1 MCRNLTSWAHDGV
14 LLLNTCLT
22 VKAHQANSHSGK
34 GWEQF
39 TEKVIELVCTY
50 GGANLNKTGLGK
62 GVVFL
67 AWGAPA
73 AKRVSKVDKV
83 FSLCTAK
90 ASTDLP

>member
-1 MCRNLTSWAHDGV
+1 

-22 VKAHQANSHSGK
+22 VRAHQANSHANQ

-39 TEKVIELVCTY
+39 TQKIIDIVCMY
-50 GGANLNKTGLGK
+50 GGANLNKTGVSK

-73 AKRVSKVDKV
+73 AKRVDKVDKV
-83 FSLCTAK
+83 RFRLLNDPAGR
-90 ASTDLP
+90 